1 MPTQQGTFERIVRRL
16 RFFEDPSF
24 AATITAA
31 PRGNRGWLITVERHD
46 IGKYGELTI
55 HGNATVW
62 VKVGRRG
69 VPGNP
74 HELTSHT
81 DAIEAADV
89 VLDWLDGKTE

>member
-1 MPTQQGTFERIVRRL
+1 MATQQGNFERIIRRL
-16 RFFEDPSF
+16 NYFDAGRTIS
-24 AATITAA
+24 ATPTGARA
-31 PRGNRGWLITVERHD
+31 WVVLILGE
-46 IGKYGELTI
+46 GSKYGELAVT
-55 HGNATVW
+55 GNARIW
-62 VKVGRRG
+62 VKIGRRG